1 MSRRKT
7 PTQDRSRATVSAI
20 VEATGKVLGARG
32 PRGTTTVHVA
42 SRAGVSVGSLY
53 QYFPDK
59 EALIAAFFEARL
71 RHDVE
76 LVERVIAR
84 AAGSPVEVLRVAI
97 EETVALYRRD
107 RELYRSVA
115 ELLPLMEQTIEVREG
130 LARALAFATEH
141 LRAHPELL
149 GGRDPELVAMLA
161 MHTVRGTLFRV
172 VETAPEKLDDP
183 ALPSML
189 LGSVLGLVGMPID
202 AR

>member
-1 MSRRKT
+1 MPRRKT
-7 PTQDRSRATVSAI
+7 PTQDRSRATVGAI
-20 VEATGKVLGARG
+20 VEATGQVLGARG

-71 RHDVE
+71 RQDVE
-76 LVERVIAR
+76 LLERVVAR
-84 AAGSPVEVLRVAI
+84 AAGSPVDVLRVAI

-115 ELLPLMEQTIEVREG
+115 EMLPLMEQTVEVREG
-130 LARALAFATEH
+130 LGRAHAFATAH

-149 GGRDPELVAMLA
+149 GGRDPELVATIAL
-161 MHTVRGTLFRV
+161 HTVRGALFRV

-183 ALPSML
+183 ALPGML
-189 LGSVLGLVGMPID
+189 LGSVLGLVGLGVE
-202 AR
+202 RS